1 MFTRSNRT
9 SPLKAEPNYKKT
21 KFTIFEVNIHFYYL
35 NRPLLLC
42 YQLFEFSNVQYE
54 FESLSNRAFFK
65 KFTGWFMLNKW
76 LAVGLVN
83 IATLLIL
90 ISAGIGLLLLIN
102 NNGKKKTIFSFIGFY

>member
-1 MFTRSNRT
+1 MIVRSNKP
-9 SPLKAEPNYKKT
+9 SWFKAKPDNKKVN
-21 KFTIFEVNIHFYYL
+21 FTEFEVNIHFYYL

-54 FESLSNRAFFK
+54 FESLSNRTFFK